1 MPHSYSIGDGIVA
14 LALAAAFLGYFYLKF
29 REKQRYLDI
38 LHQERLAAME
48 KGIPLPELP
57 IEPLFVKTA
66 RPPDFRVGLLIG
78 AVLCCFGLGS
88 MLALWLLPGCRPY
101 WPAPLPVAFIGG
113 GLLLAFSAG
122 SRVNSE
128 Y

>member
-1 MPHSYSIGDGIVA
+1 MEHSSSIGDGIVS

-29 REKQRYLDI
+29 RERQRYLEI

-48 KGIPLPELP
+48 KDIPLPELP

-66 RPPDFRVGLLIG
+66 RPPDFRVGLILG
-78 AVLCCFGLGS
+78 LVLLCFGVGS
-88 MLALWLLPGCRPY
+88 MLMLWLLPGARAY

-113 GLLLAFSAG
+113 GLLLAFSPG
-122 SRVNSE
+122 SPVNSE

>member
-1 MPHSYSIGDGIVA
+1 MHDSYSIGDGMAV

-38 LHQERLAAME
+38 LHAERLAAIE

-66 RPPDFRVGLLIG
+66 RPPDLRVGLLIG
-78 AVLCCFGLGS
+78 VVLLCFGLGS
-88 MLALWLLPGCRPY
+88 MLTLWLLPGLRAY
-101 WPAPLPVAFIGG
+101 WPAPLPVTFIGG
-113 GLLLAFSAG
+113 GIIFAFSAI
-122 SRVNSE
+122 SRVDSG